1 MTTEEALREAA
12 RFAESASA
20 LYRYKGDAESE
31 LEAETRAGV
40 AAQISQA
47 FSQLVLAYVAEAQA

>member
-12 RFAESASA
+12 AFARSAAA
-20 LYRYKGDAESE
+20 LYRHQGDEEANRDAE
-31 LEAETRAGV
+31 ARAVV

-47 FSQLVLAYVAEAQA
+47 FSQLALAYVAEAQA